1 MLRIMQPLLTMRG
14 HIDTP
19 GKRKKIHNVDK
30 SYSFLLRESLFQSKE
45 FLSSHRKVSDA
56 IKSTRHILQD
66 GSTTEYRERERDP
79 WLEGMES
86 QILNE
91 NQAKTNEFFLPL
103 LFPPR
108 KSLLSAGRKTILGL
122 LLSLPYFLFL
132 FFGEIYCRNSW
143 VGRLSIDT

>member
-19 GKRKKIHNVDK
+19 GKRKKIHNVI
-30 SYSFLLRESLFQSKE
+30 LFCWENHFFESKE
-45 FLSSHRKVSDA
+45 LLSSHRKVSDA

-66 GSTTEYRERERDP
+66 GSTTERERKRDP

-91 NQAKTNEFFLPL
+91 NQAKTNEFFFHL

-122 LLSLPYFLFL
+122 LLLLLSALFLFL